1 MGEQPD
7 RLDRIAHSPPQILGL
22 EMRDVLAVDPE
33 RSVGPLDQPVD
44 HPEGRR
50 LARAGGTDQGAEL
63 ALGDRQGEIVD
74 RGPAVEPFADPVELD
89 HAADPWRWETRSRN
103 SRSTTTAI
111 RMVGRSEERSGGTEC
126 VSTGRSRWSPL
137 H

>member
-63 ALGDRQGEIVD
+63 ALGDRQGEIVE
-74 RGPAVEPFADPVELD
+74 RGPAVEPFADPVEID
-89 HAADPWRWETRSRN
+89 NEADTGRWEPRSRH
-103 SRSTTTAI
+103 SRPK
-111 RMVGRSEERSGGTEC
+111 
-126 VSTGRSRWSPL
+126 STGDRKSGRETEGEKGK
-137 H
+137 